1 MTPSLRCLKE
11 IQRIHGLLT
20 HSNGGMSMFQ
30 ISCFHSP
37 ADLTLHRQV
46 PGLQPKKSQQKKR
59 GVSNLENRTCPDLVE
74 CILAQ
79 RARRAEINANN
90 QERLFPPNP
99 VQQSPAA
106 QQMSNTEAGGS

>member
-46 PGLQPKKSQQKKR
+46 PGLQPKKSYHKKQ
-59 GVSNLENRTCPDLVE
+59 GVSNLENRTRPDLVE
-74 CILAQ
+74 RILAQ